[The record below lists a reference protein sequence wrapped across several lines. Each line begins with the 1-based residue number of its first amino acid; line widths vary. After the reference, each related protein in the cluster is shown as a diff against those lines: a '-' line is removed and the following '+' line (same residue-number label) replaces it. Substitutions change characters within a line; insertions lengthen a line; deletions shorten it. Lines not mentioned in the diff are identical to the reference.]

1 MLSKIITKNSPFLII
16 FFIFIGCGY
25 YSFSGSSL
33 VGIETVYVPIFGNA
47 TTEFGLEEQ
56 LTDAMVAA
64 INAERNLNIGERGNS
79 DAVLEGR
86 ITRVQDTPLVYT
98 EGEQVTEYK
107 VEVFVH
113 VKFEDVKNNK
123 IIMEDDFSAWGEYPF
138 PETADGNRQTGIR
151 KALGKIA
158 EDIINK
164 AISGW

>member
-1 MLSKIITKNSPFLII
+1 MYSKIILGILLFPFILS
-16 FFIFIGCGY
+16 FASCGY

-107 VEVFVH
+107 VEIFVH
-113 VKFEDVKNNK
+113 VKFEDVNNNK
-123 IIMEDDFSAWGEYPF
+123 IIMEDGFSAWGEYPF
-138 PETADGNRQTGIR
+138 PETADGNRQNGIQ